1 MELFFCHPVAR
12 AQNKAGGISDSVEV
26 ENPTDDSD
34 KTENADK
41 SDDNQGGN
49 TDNDENEGNAGEDN
63 ENEGDI
69 EANLW
74 ATDYTFTVIAQ
85 YKTDSGTC
93 TTASTQTGTNYL
105 HIQWQNENG
114 TNYDWGNTG
123 KSKNSTAVINDNNG
137 TADCSYFSYNFY
149 SLGSNKRRAKI
160 SALNGFAICG
170 ISTSSSWSNS
180 SYTSSYSY
188 AYFYGGSS
196 SSTVRTSTSA
206 PSASSVGSQISSC
219 TIYVKLRREYDLKF
233 FKSTD
238 SNDDDYIIKKVDM
251 LAGVSVST
259 TSPSSITMHTIGYIP
274 VGFSTTKNIKDGNYT
289 WGLGV
294 TVSYSASSVNKDIEL
309 FSVETPSTYYIDYN
323 YSGGSS
329 GTYAPSSAVY
339 DTVVRIS
346 NPSRTGYTFMG
357 WSASN
362 IDYWKTGYSEVVYAK
377 YGTSSSNVTT
387 HWMDNGSYVKATYF
401 INLNSD
407 SETVT
412 FTAHWQANTY
422 TLTLYYAGKG
432 QTNETDFTVSA
443 SGCTIAYE
451 SGSSV
456 GYPSSEDTVKV
467 SHTYTT
473 STVSVKI
480 SLTNDASYDYY
491 MRIGSAP
498 TTSSYTYL
506 FDSSSDSY
514 SYSWKPTANSQINI
528 YIYQRYT
535 ITYNKNNGSGTTPG
549 TPYKI
554 HNTDAALGSN
564 SLTRTYY
571 TANGW
576 NTNSSGTGTHYNNG
590 ESYSTN
596 ANLTLYADWTPITST
611 VKVQIKTSTDGT
623 TWESSNAG
631 GYVTVTYYRDNNN
644 SSTSYTQIVNSSSLV
659 ALTYTPFTDR
669 VIRFTGHATTGSGD
683 NASYA
688 FIGVSTSSSGITEET
703 LITTFTP
710 PDQDVSYTV
719 YAYFKKVSANRLKY
733 DSTDKYW
740 YFEDGEYPQSYVGDS
755 LNSTLIG
762 AATSANES
770 ISYFNGTT
778 NVSIPI
784 YSYNGERYARLTASK
799 TMTIQTSVGSVDFT
813 SGHYYFFKVEPIRWR
828 VSEYGVSSTDYPDGW
843 DAYGSYKTNFTVVSD
858 RVLMA
863 SAVTNQTVSEG
874 WAFTSSELFSNVSIS
889 NTNSASAYANLEYD
903 TNTSVKYY
911 KFGNAGQQDKVTT
924 VSRTENGLR
933 VASVDEIEES
943 FEDIRAYASDMV
955 CFLLG
960 IGRDEYANY
969 WTRTLGTNLGNG
981 KIITS
986 AGMDTSSW
994 LDNMFGVRFATTLS
1008 ESIRI

>member
-1 MELFFCHPVAR
+1 MILCGFTMLGGGTLLLSSCGTTAE
-12 AQNKAGGISDSVEV
+12 QSGGGISDSVEV
-26 ENPTDDSD
+26 EKPTDDSENI
-34 KTENADK
+34 ENAGQADE
-41 SDDNQGGN
+41 N
-49 TDNDENEGNAGEDN
+49 TDNDNASEDN

-114 TNYDWGNTG
+114 TNYNWGNTG

-233 FKSTD
+233 FESSD
-238 SNDDDYIIKKVDM
+238 DNDDQYLIKKVDM

-309 FSVETPSTYYIDYN
+309 FRVETPSTYYIDYN
-323 YSGGSS
+323 YGGGSS

-362 IDYWKTGYSEVVYAK
+362 IDYWKTGYNEGVYAK

-401 INLNSD
+401 LNLNSD

-443 SGCTIAYE
+443 SGCTIDYE

-456 GYPSSEDTVKV
+456 GYPTSEDTVKV

-491 MRIGSAP
+491 MRIGGTP
-498 TTSSYTYL
+498 TTSTYTYL

-514 SYSWKPTANSQINI
+514 TYSWKPTANSQINI

-535 ITYNKNNGSGTTPG
+535 ITYNKNNGSGSVDTPQ
-549 TPYKI
+549 YKI
-554 HNTDAALGSN
+554 YGTAVSLKTNN
-564 SLTRTYY
+564 LTRTYY

-590 ESYSTN
+590 ASYSTN

-611 VKVQIKTSTDGT
+611 VNVQIRTSTDGT

-631 GYVTVTYYRDNNN
+631 GSVTVAYYYDLNNTATR
-644 SSTSYTQIVNSSSLV
+644 TSQTIDESGDIETNI
-659 ALTYTPFTDR
+659 PFRNRSMT
-669 VIRFTGHATTGSGD
+669 FTG
-683 NASYA
+683 NAKAGYV
-688 FIGVSTSSSGITEET
+688 FLGVSD
-703 LITTFTP
+703 TTTP
-710 PDQDVSYTV
+710 PSSNSGAVTTWTPKTAEDTV
-719 YAYFKKVSANRLKY
+719 YVFFKVLSANRLKY
-733 DSTDKYW
+733 DSTDRYW
-740 YFEDGEYPQSYVGDS
+740 YFEDGEYPQSYVGNS

-762 AATSANES
+762 ALANVQPTGS
-770 ISYFNGTT
+770 LSYFNGTT

-784 YSYNGERYARLTASK
+784 YTYGGNEYARLQATN
-799 TMTIQTSVGSVDFT
+799 TITIQTSVGQVTFT
-813 SGHYYFFKVEPIRWR
+813 SGRYYFFEVEPIRWR
-828 VSEYGVSSTDYPDGW
+828 VSEYGVPSTDYPDGW
-843 DAYGSYKTNFTVVSD
+843 DAYGSYNTNFTVVSD

-889 NTNSASAYANLEYD
+889 NTNSASIFANLEYD
-903 TNTSVKYY
+903 TSRSVTYY
-911 KFGNAGQQDKVTT
+911 RYGNAGQQDKVTT

-943 FEDIRAYASDMV
+943 FEDNRAYASDM
-955 CFLLG
+955 
-960 IGRDEYANY
+960 
-969 WTRTLGTNLGNG
+969 
-981 KIITS
+981 
-986 AGMDTSSW
+986 SW
-994 LDNMFGVRFATTLS
+994 QWKDNHICWHGHIELA
-1008 ESIRI
+1008 